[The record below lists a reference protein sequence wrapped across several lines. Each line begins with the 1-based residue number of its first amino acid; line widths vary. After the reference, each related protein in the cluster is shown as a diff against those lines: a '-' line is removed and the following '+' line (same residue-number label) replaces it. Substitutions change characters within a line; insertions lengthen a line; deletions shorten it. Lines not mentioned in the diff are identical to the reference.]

1 MNDFAQLFGLGCLI
15 IVGRAAPWLVFEAG
29 RRVLVVLSLGR
40 GWLREVSGS
49 AQSSS
54 DPDNL
59 SVERT

>member
-1 MNDFAQLFGLGCLI
+1 MNSFAQLFGLGSLI

-49 AQSSS
+49 GPSSS

>member
-1 MNDFAQLFGLGCLI
+1 MNDFAHLFGLGSLI

-40 GWLREVSGS
+40 VWFREVSRS

-54 DPDNL
+54 DPDIL
-59 SVERT
+59 SVEQT